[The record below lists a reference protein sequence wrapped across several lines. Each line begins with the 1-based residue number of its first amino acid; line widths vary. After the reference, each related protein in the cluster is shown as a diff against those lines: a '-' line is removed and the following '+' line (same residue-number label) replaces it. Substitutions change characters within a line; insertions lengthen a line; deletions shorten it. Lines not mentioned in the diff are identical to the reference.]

1 MVVFLF
7 IHNRPRSCILTSGS
21 PASDVK
27 RLTIAAIAADEP
39 TTAQLTSD
47 SNAEVAS
54 TPQAVCAAV
63 LIALMVAALSQIV
76 QFVFMCFKSFFYFVD
91 SVLIRLS
98 TVFDPIHAL
107 NKVVML
113 SNTVF
118 KRFQPEIRQLV

>member
-1 MVVFLF
+1 MFTR
-7 IHNRPRSCILTSGS
+7 NRSRSCIFTSGS

-76 QFVFMCFKSFFYFVD
+76 QFVFMQFKPFFYLVD
-91 SVLIRLS
+91 SMLICLS
-98 TVFDPIHAL
+98 TVFNPIHAFY
-107 NKVVML
+107 KVVVL
-113 SNTVF
+113 RYTVF
-118 KRFQPEIRQLV
+118 KRL

>member
-1 MVVFLF
+1 MF
-7 IHNRPRSCILTSGS
+7 IRNRSRSCILTSGS

-63 LIALMVAALSQIV
+63 LIARMAAALSQIV
-76 QFVFMCFKSFFYFVD
+76 QFVFMQFKPFFYLVN
-91 SVLIRLS
+91 SVLILLS
-98 TVFDPIHAL
+98 TVFNTIHAL
-107 NKVVML
+107 NKVVVL
-113 SNTVF
+113 RNTVF
-118 KRFQPEIRQLV
+118 KRFQSEIRQLV

>member
-7 IHNRPRSCILTSGS
+7 IHNHSRFCILTSGS

-47 SNAEVAS
+47 SSAEVAS

-76 QFVFMCFKSFFYFVD
+76 QFVFM
-91 SVLIRLS
+91 
-98 TVFDPIHAL
+98 
-107 NKVVML
+107 
-113 SNTVF
+113 
-118 KRFQPEIRQLV
+118 

>member
-1 MVVFLF
+1 MF
-7 IHNRPRSCILTSGS
+7 IRNRSRSCILTSGS

-63 LIALMVAALSQIV
+63 LIARTVAALSQIV
-76 QFVFMCFKSFFYFVD
+76 QFVFMQFKPFFYFVD

-98 TVFDPIHAL
+98 TVFDPMHAFDE
-107 NKVVML
+107 VVVL
-113 SNTVF
+113 RNTVF
-118 KRFQPEIRQLV
+118 KRL

>member
-1 MVVFLF
+1 MQKSGRADRLPAVHGDGVNRAVIQAVIQRVNLGCLAGKKKRTPIRRPRWGVFLF
-7 IHNRPRSCILTSGS
+7 IRNHSRSCILTSGS

-63 LIALMVAALSQIV
+63 LIARTVAALSQIV
-76 QFVFMCFKSFFYFVD
+76 QFVFM
-91 SVLIRLS
+91 
-98 TVFDPIHAL
+98 
-107 NKVVML
+107 
-113 SNTVF
+113 
-118 KRFQPEIRQLV
+118 